1 MGSVDIASKL
11 KYESD
16 MGVDLT
22 RKHGYVFNV
31 NNYQQA
37 ATPADKKKF
46 VEVSGYV
53 LADVISRTEVQSECT
68 CVLSCG
74 LYAETRCKATEQ
86 RLLPPVSFSIRI
98 IEKFCLPFFFFPFF
112 RVHPRKHP
120 KDVKH
125 SHNSNKLRI
134 MFARTE
140 IPF

>member
-1 MGSVDIASKL
+1 MSQAFFLQRFLIELDVSGFNNNVVLLLNEKKRPNMGSVDIASKL

-22 RKHGYVFNV
+22 RKHGYVFNI

-46 VEVSGYV
+46 VEVSGYL
-53 LADVISRTEVQSECT
+53 LADVISRTEVQSECK

-86 RLLPPVSFSIRI
+86 RFLPPVSFHLQYR
-98 IEKFCLPFFFFPFF
+98 E
-112 RVHPRKHP
+112 H
-120 KDVKH
+120 
-125 SHNSNKLRI
+125 
-134 MFARTE
+134 A
-140 IPF
+140 